1 MNYYSNLKGG
11 VKMGTNKETLF
22 TTVKTEAN
30 FQLNNDGQAN
40 PSIHMGSARIFAID
54 TVANNV
60 RFSKESTINALPT
73 LKNIP
78 IVTLYKD
85 DEQNFGDHEVIYDT
99 DGMRYGTYPIGMIP
113 ESAEQ
118 WIEEV
123 HTPEGV
129 KQYLCSDIIL
139 WKRQKKEFQLIKSQG
154 TFPVSMEVGMVD
166 YEFNSNR
173 VCEVSQF
180 YFTAVAVLGNGVQPA
195 FKNACI
201 NFNKVGIFQDMM
213 MEIKE
218 YMQQFE
224 GGNSMGAENKPT
236 TNVFEEGQEPQ
247 QEGQQPEESKQEP
260 EQPEDGKQEP
270 QTTEPKEDYK
280 ALLEKAEAE
289 YGRTIAELTKERD
302 DLTAQLQSQTS
313 THEEDKKAME
323 DSHKAELD
331 ALKEELEAL
340 KKFKKEI
347 EDKQRKDARDGVINQ
362 MAHDFPELT
371 DCEDYKKLLENEE
384 LTAED
389 LENKAYAIVGKL
401 EREKRG
407 NKRKTQVPQSNR
419 VPLTNPTNKDK
430 KANSPYGGLLIK

>member
-1 MNYYSNLKGG
+1 MKGG
-11 VKMGTNKETLF
+11 VLVGIKETMF
-22 TTVKTEAN
+22 TTVKTEAT
-30 FQLNNDGQAN
+30 FQLLDDGQTN
-40 PSIHMGSARIFAID
+40 PTFHMGSARIFAID

-60 RFSKESTINALPT
+60 KFSKESTINALPT

-85 DEQNFGDHEVIYDT
+85 DEQNFGDHEVICDKE
-99 DGMRYGTYPIGMIP
+99 GMRYGTYPIGLIP

-129 KQYLCSDIIL
+129 KQYLCSDVIL

-166 YEFNSNR
+166 YEFNSSK

-180 YFTAVAVLGNGVQPA
+180 YFTAVAVLGNGVNPA
-195 FKNACI
+195 FKDACI
-201 NFNKVGIFQDMM
+201 NFTKVGVFQDMM
-213 MEIKE
+213 LELKE
-218 YMQQFE
+218 YMKQFE
-224 GGNSMGAENKPT
+224 GGFSMAKQKPT
-236 TNVFEEGQEPQ
+236 NTFENEPQ
-247 QEGQQPEESKQEP
+247 DPQVGEGRQTQSGTQPEN
-260 EQPEDGKQEP
+260 GEP
-270 QTTEPKEDYK
+270 QATVEPTTVEPNTTEPKEDYK

-302 DLTAQLQSQTS
+302 DLTAKVSN
-313 THEEDKKAME
+313 HEEEKKALE
-323 DSHKAELD
+323 DSHKTELE
-331 ALKEELEAL
+331 ALKEELESL
-340 KKFKKEI
+340 KTYKKEI
-347 EDKQRKDARDGVINQ
+347 EDKQRKEARDNIISQ
-362 MAHDFPELT
+362 ITSDFPELV

-384 LTAED
+384 LGAED

-407 NKRKTQVPQSNR
+407 GKRKVATPQSNR
-419 VPLTNPTNKDK
+419 VPLTNPTNTNKDK
-430 KANSPYGGLLIK
+430 KASSPYGGLLIK